1 MQKKYA
7 FFLVLLAVW
16 GCNQNDAAQRTATA
30 EEDFA
35 LQFENELDTAWNE
48 TAQDRLSTAVPL
60 PPGRTPLQVY
70 NRQLT
75 DRAAE
80 EQIVI
85 ARHPELGNLELFL
98 ISGRVVSSVE
108 GSIADYRIVAKQEL
122 QIDSETFTLQTQ
134 DLTGDGVTQEIF
146 ISGEDTQSG
155 LEHVYVFT
163 LLVRGADENI
173 AGLRRIFTQQGEGS
187 YQVSYDGRRYYIV
200 YQRLLDADSGQLE
213 LSQLYWSRASRAFIV
228 RNTERIQNN
237 AELPANL
244 KAAYQGSPQD
254 FFMAIDGLWKKT
266 DSEVPSQQQDFNN
279 LFIHFDA
286 PARELVIYG
295 DLIGLGKNQ
304 QVMEIYDISGI
315 SKSLWNRINL
325 NIRNKYVYNI
335 QNSFYITL
343 KDWNTIQLFLMEGS
357 NYAGTYQRID
367 RENFGSYQ
375 DEKVLGPPQFRLE
388 GVFREQSRIYTFQ
401 PDKLRIDEQSD
412 ESGGQIWEG
421 AYSLY
426 SWNGYNYLEIH
437 VTETQNFTEYYRSY
451 RVEPIND
458 QNEKNNQTQREMEEQ
473 AAAPSVVLLHPVR
486 LLQGEEVADTSQS
499 IIRLERE
506 QLPEASQISLNTEPD
521 EGSILE
527 TTK

>member
-1 MQKKYA
+1 MQKKYTL
-7 FFLVLLAVW
+7 FLILLTIW
-16 GCNQNDAAQRTATA
+16 GCNQSNAIQRTAA
-30 EEDFA
+30 ANEDFA
-35 LQFENELDTAWNE
+35 LQYENELDTAWNE
-48 TAQDRLSTAVPL
+48 TAQTRFSTAVPL

-108 GSIADYRIVAKQEL
+108 GSVADYRIVAKQEL
-122 QIDSETFTLQTQ
+122 QIDSETFALQTQ

-146 ISGEDTQSG
+146 ISGQDTQSG
-155 LEHVYVFT
+155 LEHVYVFM
-163 LLVRGADENI
+163 LLGRGADENI

-187 YQVSYDGRRYYIV
+187 YEVSYDGRRYYIV

-213 LSQLYWSRASRAFIV
+213 ISQLYWSRASRAFIV
-228 RNTERIQNN
+228 QDTKRIDSNID
-237 AELPANL
+237 LPANL
-244 KAAYQGSPQD
+244 KAAYQGSAQD
-254 FFMAIDGLWKKT
+254 FFMAIDGLWMQT
-266 DSEVPSQQQDFNN
+266 APSSEVSSQEQNSNN
-279 LFIHFDA
+279 LFVHFDA
-286 PARELVIYG
+286 PARELAIYG
-295 DLIGLGKNQ
+295 DLIGLGENQ
-304 QVMEIYDISGI
+304 QVIEIYDISGI
-315 SKSLWNRINL
+315 AKSLWNRINL

-343 KDWNTIQLFLMEGS
+343 QDWNTMQLFLMEGA

-367 RENFGSYQ
+367 RENFRSYR
-375 DEKVLGPPQFRLE
+375 DEKVVGPSQFMLE
-388 GVFREQSRIYTFQ
+388 GVFRERGRIYTFQ
-401 PDKLRIDEQSD
+401 PDKLRIDEQPD

-426 SWNGYNYLEIH
+426 SWNGSNYLEFH
-437 VTETQNFTEYYRSY
+437 VTETQNFTEYRRSY
-451 RVEPIND
+451 RVEPVDSQNRESD
-458 QNEKNNQTQREMEEQ
+458 QTETEEE
-473 AAAPSVVLLHPVR
+473 AAAPSVVVLHPVR

-506 QLPEASQISLNTEPD
+506 QVPEISLNTEPD